1 MKKPDSFGIWEEL
14 NLRRRF
20 FTPFSFTTLPPPRPP
35 LLSVCLSVLLL
46 HLVQQSDTGTNF
58 TRNWIL
64 FHLKSEETG
73 NRKPIRAAYPRQWP
87 RRSMCAN
94 VEISILISWTHSFHM
109 ILISKSKF
117 IVLFFVFLFFF
128 FENVEIVVPN
138 FWKLWFESNLAKI
151 CLIWFVSRFCRSLV
165 RDFHSKSCLKLHLI
179 DLIESTFHA
188 TRSLQCRRF
197 GAFENCRP
205 PLWGFFYTWNFTSST
220 LLNEPLIHYCHHL
233 VC

>member
-35 LLSVCLSVLLL
+35 LLSVCLSVCLTSPFSTTIRHRDELYQKL
-46 HLVQQSDTGTNF
+46 NIVPSKKWRDRKPETDTGCLPKAVTPEIHVCKCRNF
-58 TRNWIL
+58 NIDIL
-64 FHLKSEETG
+64 D
-73 NRKPIRAAYPRQWP
+73 A
-87 RRSMCAN
+87 
-94 VEISILISWTHSFHM
+94 
-109 ILISKSKF
+109 
-117 IVLFFVFLFFF
+117 FFSHDFNFKKQIYCFVFF

-151 CLIWFVSRFCRSLV
+151 CLIWFVSRFCRSLA

-197 GAFENCRP
+197 RAFENCRP